1 MFHALSNP
9 GFILV
14 YRQFRP
20 ITNGGGLTAFFIDVS
35 SHTSKHLDKFLDHSF
50 GGDDFE
56 VCSAGLEPKGLHPMT
71 KRVMHENNIDVSS
84 HTSKHLD
91 KFLDQSFD
99 YIITVCNQA
108 NDNCPTFPGDNVRI
122 HWCFEDPAV
131 ITNDIE
137 AQYQLFKRVRS
148 EISERIRVWV
158 TVQRKKLK
166 DMGLVFDTG
175 GTVIAKYSNHQTGS
189 RAHGMCA
196 YAA

>member
-1 MFHALSNP
+1 MHYPIRVLFLCTGNSARSQMAEAL
-9 GFILV
+9 L
-14 YRQFRP
+14 R
-20 ITNGGGLTAFFIDVS
+20 
-35 SHTSKHLDKFLDHSF
+35 SF

-131 ITNDIE
+131 IINDIE

-175 GTVIAKYSNHQTGS
+175 GTVIAKYSNHLTGS
-189 RAHGMCA
+189 CTRKNKAELFS
-196 YAA
+196 